1 MTEDEAKKRAL
12 VEILVR
18 NHDVL
23 NWYIQAM
30 FARMPPI
37 VVNMMFKAFSLVD
50 PNHQLTQENMWA
62 VIPSFINSLTTEQFG
77 FFLDHIGDVA
87 KAVNN
92 EYHQYLTTDATEDHK
107 YLPPSGEAYDNHG
120 ANGQREDNISGS
132 DTLTS
137 DTSEYTHHGT

>member
-77 FFLDHIGDVA
+77 VFLDHIRDVG
-87 KAVNN
+87 KAVDN
-92 EYHQYLTTDATEDHK
+92 EYRQYITTNATEDHK
-107 YLPPSGEAYDNHG
+107 YLPPSGEAYDDHG
-120 ANGQREDNISGS
+120 TNGQWENNTSPS
-132 DTLTS
+132 DIVTS
-137 DTSEYTHHGT
+137 STG